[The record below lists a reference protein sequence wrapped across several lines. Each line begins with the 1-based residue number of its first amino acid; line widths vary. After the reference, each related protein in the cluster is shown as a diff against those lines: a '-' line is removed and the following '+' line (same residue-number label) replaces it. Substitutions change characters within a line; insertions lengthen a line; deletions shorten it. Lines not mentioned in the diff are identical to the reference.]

1 MATDNRPHMSSPNPP
16 PMMYLTVLVPSISSV
31 PMNVVPPTNDTYA
44 LFQVTDAPDSKPLGV
59 TAFWNY
65 GFALMYNGLADR
77 MFLTCAYGTD
87 WKGLYEPYWTYDPE
101 FGENYWMPNGAG
113 SKTADWVSGQPF
125 TMTNLG
131 LTPRT
136 TIGMVGTNIV
146 VGEVGDPGFELVYF
160 VFTFS
165 GPSPDV
171 RGRVPNSR
179 APGPP
184 RTLGAFDRVSRLPD
198 TSAGHGVPHGAASAP
213 DCTHVASTSGGSL
226 YFCPN

>member
-31 PMNVVPPTNDTYA
+31 PINVVPPTNDTYA

-59 TAFWNY
+59 SISLLPNG
-65 GFALMYNGLADR
+65 GFSLTNNGTVGRMY
-77 MFLTCAYGTD
+77 LTC
-87 WKGLYEPYWTYDPE
+87 GLYEPYWTYNPG
-101 FGENYWMPNGAG
+101 FSENHWYTPDAG

-125 TMTNLG
+125 TMINMG
-131 LTPRT
+131 LTPNP
-136 TIGMVGTNIV
+136 TIGMVDTKIV

-179 APGPP
+179 TPGPP

-198 TSAGHGVPHGAASAP
+198 TGAGRGVPHGAASAP
-213 DCTHVASTSGGSL
+213 ECTHVASTSGGSL